1 MTLYIKNGIIVNTNL
16 GVNGKMVFFM
26 GINKVIEAAILQ

>member
-16 GVNGKMVFFM
+16 GGNGKMVLFM